1 MTKNPNEKEDH
12 SSKAPLKS
20 DMKAGVQE
28 NQQPGVKIPKKGD
41 DEKPKGTTMGEGRDS
56 GSHT

>member
-1 MTKNPNEKEDH
+1 MSNPNAKVDH
-12 SSKAPLKS
+12 SAKAPLKS

-28 NQQPGVKIPKKGD
+28 NQQPGVKIPTKR
-41 DEKPKGTTMGEGRDS
+41 DEEKHKGTTMGEGRDS